1 MEMVVLN
8 NLIDTTSDPREVKRG
23 LAVKLRKMGQ
33 SIDEVAEVL
42 NVSPGYVVK
51 WNGGYK
57 KEGIRGLRLKY
68 KGSAGYLNAFQQ
80 GELIAWLKEKA
91 HWNLSELQN
100 HLQQSYQ
107 VIFKSKQSYYDLFK
121 MAGISWKKT
130 QKTNPKKDPDQVSA
144 KQEEIKGKFTQWG
157 QELLTGKM
165 VLFFVDECHLLWG
178 DACGYVW
185 GRTNQRIE
193 IPMTNEKQRQTYYG
207 ALNGLTGEMLLRA
220 YPKGDSENSVKF
232 LDYLLQQCPGQR
244 LAIIWDGA
252 SYHKFGE
259 MPAFLT
265 EINQG
270 LPENEWKI
278 SCLLFA
284 PNAPEQ
290 NPVEDIWLKGK
301 NFIRTHYPLYS
312 SFKEMKKLFVDALHQ
327 QVFDF
332 PKLLHYRQFLH
343 FI

>member
-8 NLIDTTSDPREVKRG
+8 NLIDTRPDPREVKRG
-23 LAVKLRKMGQ
+23 LAVKLRKKGQ

-51 WNGGYK
+51 WNGEYK

-68 KGSAGYLNAFQQ
+68 KGSAGYLNASQQ

-91 HWNLSELQN
+91 YWNLSELQN

-121 MAGISWKKT
+121 TAGISWKKT

-144 KQEEIKGKFTQWG
+144 KQEEIKGKFTMWG
-157 QELLTGKM
+157 QELLAGKM

-193 IPMTNEKQRQTYYG
+193 IPITNEKQRQTYYG

-220 YPKGDSENSVKF
+220 YPKGASENSVKF

-301 NFIRTHYPLYS
+301 NFIRTHYQLYS

>member
-8 NLIDTTSDPREVKRG
+8 NLIDTTPDPREIKRG

-121 MAGISWKKT
+121 TAGISWKKT

-312 SFKEMKKLFVDALHQ
+312 SFKEMKNLFVDALHQ